1 MHVVKIQVV
10 GSKPLPPTDEVEHID
25 HCPPSY
31 HQFQRFDHTSRD
43 VEVVFD
49 FNKFLLC
56 LHNKGRTVIPPDLST
71 MYFSVVHED
80 VRLTYYV
87 RNDAELFL
95 LALSQFAEV
104 FI

>member
-1 MHVVKIQVV
+1 MAVVV
-10 GSKPLPPTDEVEHID
+10 
-25 HCPPSY
+25 
-31 HQFQRFDHTSRD
+31 
-43 VEVVFD
+43 D

-71 MYFSVVHED
+71 MYFSVVYED

-104 FI
+104 FIWTSLEDRDLEKAMAKRLPQGRDA